1 MNFNFFF
8 FFFFFF
14 ILNENNDNNIKK
26 MDVLWINYDELI
38 QSINKEKQKVKPE
51 NLNSMDIT
59 SNTENEENE
68 KEHQNLEDIQIYHKK
83 YLDNLMKGCFLE
95 HGIFNAIGKCIKTV
109 IQLCD
114 QFCLVVEKGLNVK
127 NISEDTWNTCRE
139 LGLVN
144 KN

>member
-1 MNFNFFF
+1 
-8 FFFFFF
+8 
-14 ILNENNDNNIKK
+14 

-38 QSINKEKQKVKPE
+38 QSIIKEKQKV
-51 NLNSMDIT
+51 NTDNSKSMNIT
-59 SNTENEENE
+59 NTTNNEENKNE
-68 KEHQNLEDIQIYHKK
+68 KHQNIEDIQIYHKI

-114 QFCLVVEKGLNVK
+114 QFCLVVEKGLDIK

-139 LGLVN
+139 LGMVN
-144 KN
+144 IH